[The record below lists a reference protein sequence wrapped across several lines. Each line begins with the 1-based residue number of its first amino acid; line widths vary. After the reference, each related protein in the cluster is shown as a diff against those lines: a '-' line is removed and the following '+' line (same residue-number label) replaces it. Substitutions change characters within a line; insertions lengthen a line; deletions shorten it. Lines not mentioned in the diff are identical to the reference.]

1 MNRRL
6 TDDEIQEL
14 AYSDY
19 CNPDDI
25 FDHYLFARLIE
36 ATVQGVD
43 LEETSFQTALSK
55 EMKGKAQEK

>member
-6 TDDEIQEL
+6 TQNEIQEL
-14 AYSDY
+14 SDSDY
-19 CNPDDI
+19 CNPDGV

-55 EMKGKAQEK
+55 EMKGKAQNG

>member
-6 TDDEIQEL
+6 TENEIQEL
-14 AYSDY
+14 SDSDY
-19 CNPDDI
+19 CNPDGV
-25 FDHYLFARLIE
+25 FDYYLFARLIE